1 MTPSKWICKD
11 LNLTDFNKLEKFIFI
26 NRLKWKTVHLRSK
39 RTITDRHTQKKKK
52 NQLATQSDN
61 CDKPIMECIE
71 KSRS

>member
-1 MTPSKWICKD
+1 MERKQVFIILHMTPSKWICKD

-52 NQLATQSDN
+52 
-61 CDKPIMECIE
+61 KPTSHTI
-71 KSRS
+71 